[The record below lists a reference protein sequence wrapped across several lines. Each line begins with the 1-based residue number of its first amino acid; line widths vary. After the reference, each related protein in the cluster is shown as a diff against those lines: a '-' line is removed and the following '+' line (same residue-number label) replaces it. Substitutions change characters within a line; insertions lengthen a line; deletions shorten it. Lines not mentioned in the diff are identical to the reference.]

1 MYIVGMDEPKVFEFE
16 IDGKQYRVPS
26 VANMSIEK
34 AREYADAS
42 KRDGFSFALWIS
54 SACCVA
60 PLAISCTAFDTSS
73 AVWEIWSAVSA
84 SSMEE
89 LLTEFAEAL
98 ISFTMVRRRR

>member
-42 KRDGFSFALWIS
+42 KRDGFSFALWIIDNLFPED
-54 SACCVA
+54 AR
-60 PLAISCTAFDTSS
+60 
-73 AVWEIWSAVSA
+73 EAVSGLTISQLGA
-84 SSMEE
+84 
-89 LLTEFAEAL
+89 LLGAYAQDAGVTLGE
-98 ISFTMVRRRR
+98 

>member
-42 KRDGFSFALWIS
+42 KRDGFSFALWIVDNLFTED
-54 SACCVA
+54 AR
-60 PLAISCTAFDTSS
+60 
-73 AVWEIWSAVSA
+73 EAVSGLTISQLGA
-84 SSMEE
+84 
-89 LLTEFAEAL
+89 LLGAYAQDAGVTLGE
-98 ISFTMVRRRR
+98 